1 MTKKLKVALIGFGG
15 MGHFHATQ
23 YADQKNCKLIA
34 IVDHNPKRFTELSA
48 SINLGKSEDM
58 SLKGIKQYATYE
70 ELLAN
75 EKPDVLDICLPG
87 HLHAEYA
94 IRAMQ
99 DGMDVICEKPMAR
112 TVAQADQMLKT
123 AKATG
128 RQFMIA
134 QCLRFNPV
142 YNAFRDIYRKK
153 TYGKLLRIHSMR
165 LSGAAYGS
173 EEPWYRDAKKSG
185 GALLDLHLHDV
196 DFYNYMFG
204 LPAAVSAV
212 GVTRVSGG
220 IDDVLSSFIY
230 PEGFYAS
237 AEASWLRAGWFCNA
251 VAIYEKATVTLSG
264 DDIVVAKTNQNRPG
278 ATETRKTIKGKNG
291 YWGEIDYFTG
301 CLKTGRKPEQCSPES
316 TRESIRIC
324 AALERSI
331 HSGRTVKL

>member
-1 MTKKLKVALIGFGG
+1 MAKKLKVALLGFGG

-23 YADQKNCKLIA
+23 YADQKNCELIA
-34 IVDHNPKRFTELSA
+34 IADHDPRRFTELSA

-58 SLKGIKQYATYE
+58 SLQGIRQYATYE
-70 ELLAN
+70 ELMAS

-94 IRAMQ
+94 IRAMK
-99 DGMDVICEKPMAR
+99 DGLDVICEKPMAR
-112 TVAQADQMLKT
+112 NVLQADRMLKT
-123 AKATG
+123 AAATG

-134 QCLRFNPV
+134 QCLRFSPV

-173 EEPWYRDAKKSG
+173 EEPWYRDARKSG

-204 LPAAVSAV
+204 VPAAVSAV

-220 IDDVLSSFIY
+220 IDDVMASFTY

-251 VAIYEKATVTLSG
+251 VAIYEKATVTIQG
-264 DDIVVAKTNQNRPG
+264 DDLVIAKTNPKCGG

-301 CLKTGRKPEQCSPES
+301 CLKAGRKPEQCAPES

-324 AALERSI
+324 LAEEKSI
-331 HSGRTVKL
+331 RTGRPVKL